1 MKRFNIIDK
10 LTGLLVFAIAMVTY
24 ALTIEPTAS
33 FWDCSEF
40 ISTAAKLEVGH
51 PPGAPFFM
59 LTGKF
64 FSLFASDTSQIA
76 MMINLMSAFLSAL
89 TILFLFWTITHLARK
104 VIVSNPE
111 QITVAQLIAIIG
123 SGIVGSL
130 AYTFSDTFWFSAV
143 EGEVYAYSSF
153 LTAIAFWLILKWEDH
168 ANEENSDRYLVL
180 ICYLMG
186 LSIGVH
192 LLNLL
197 TIPAIVLVYYYKK
210 TKTTH
215 GKAF

>member
-168 ANEENSDRYLVL
+168 ANE
-180 ICYLMG
+180 
-186 LSIGVH
+186 
-192 LLNLL
+192 
-197 TIPAIVLVYYYKK
+197 
-210 TKTTH
+210 
-215 GKAF
+215 

>member
-33 FWDCSEF
+33 FWDCSEL

-104 VIVSNPE
+104 VIVSNP
-111 QITVAQLIAIIG
+111 
-123 SGIVGSL
+123 
-130 AYTFSDTFWFSAV
+130 
-143 EGEVYAYSSF
+143 
-153 LTAIAFWLILKWEDH
+153 
-168 ANEENSDRYLVL
+168 
-180 ICYLMG
+180 
-186 LSIGVH
+186 
-192 LLNLL
+192 
-197 TIPAIVLVYYYKK
+197 
-210 TKTTH
+210 
-215 GKAF
+215 